1 MRGFRKD
8 SVLMKG
14 LFSRCAFVFLLLLI
28 FSGTAASAKPKTKQ
42 TEKTGK
48 VAEGRAAQYKG
59 NSVSAE
65 SELLPEA
72 EAGGQMEAGS
82 ESGASGSLEN
92 GSESG
97 ASGAQK
103 AVGETEAASEA
114 ADEGLSGIQVS
125 EQSAIKRIS
134 SEITTTIN
142 EIPFPEEFLEEKTQH
157 PLEWFLNFDHI
168 FIFRTIES
176 VTDTPY
182 FTMAFP
188 FTVGFVFP
196 ADTKLNFQ
204 PKISF
209 FSEYFLWDGNNA
221 FPAKQEDSTN
231 IAFCFL
237 IDLPANYTYTLKEKH
252 IFEGK
257 TGPSFDIRFSKTMN
271 GLNSSDE
278 SAGGTVAEDVRE
290 INSLFWKNANFLYW
304 NFSLSYMYAFVR
316 GIKAGPEARFY
327 IPLGSVL
334 SGNGMNGYMISAG
347 LKVRF

>member
-1 MRGFRKD
+1 
-8 SVLMKG
+8 MKG

-28 FSGTAASAKPKTKQ
+28 FSGTAAFSEPKTKQ
-42 TEKTGK
+42 TEKTGN
-48 VAEGRAAQYKG
+48 VAEGKAAQYNG

-72 EAGGQMEAGS
+72 G
-82 ESGASGSLEN
+82 
-92 GSESG
+92 
-97 ASGAQK
+97 
-103 AVGETEAASEA
+103 
-114 ADEGLSGIQVS
+114 DEGLSGIQAS

-142 EIPFPEEFLEEKTQH
+142 EIPFPEEFLEEKTRH

-237 IDLPANYTYTLKEKH
+237 IDLPANYTYMLKEKH

-278 SAGGTVAEDVRE
+278 SAGGTVAEEVRE
-290 INSLFWKNANFLYW
+290 INSWFWKNANFLYW

-327 IPLGSVL
+327 IPMGSVL